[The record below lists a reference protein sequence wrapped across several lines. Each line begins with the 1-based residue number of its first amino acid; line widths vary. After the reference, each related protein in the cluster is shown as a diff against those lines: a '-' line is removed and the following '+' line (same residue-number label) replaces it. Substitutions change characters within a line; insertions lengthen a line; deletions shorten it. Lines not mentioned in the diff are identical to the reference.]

1 MLIGTSKSARSKHA
15 WIEVYRSVAH
25 GSAKAACQDG
35 NVITKFPAPIVD
47 FAYAFAEMQTKR
59 HIADYSPEG
68 RFYKSA
74 VISDIERVESAI
86 KAFDTVPIKD
96 RRAFAS
102 WLLFRH
108 VTNKSK

>member
-1 MLIGTSKSARSKHA
+1 MLIGTSKAVRSKYA
-15 WIEVYRSVAH
+15 WIEVYRSLAH

-35 NVITKFPAPIVD
+35 SVITRFPAPVVD

-74 VISDIERVESAI
+74 VISDIDRVESVI
-86 KAFDTVPIKD
+86 KTFDTVPAQD

-108 VTNKSK
+108 VTNKSR